1 MDQIIEWVA
10 GNRALIATVSSV
22 AALLVFIMRARVHA
36 FPALVVAGLLAA
48 IGAGMMPPAAI
59 ASIKAGF
66 GGTLGS
72 IGVVI
77 GLGAMF
83 GVLVEAS
90 GGVTAVAHWITHR
103 AGRTASQY
111 LIGIVGLIVAIPVFF
126 DVALIIL
133 IPLVIGMA
141 KRAKAAPMAFGLPL
155 LAGLAT
161 AHAFIPPTPGPIAV
175 AEQLGADLGWV
186 MVFGLVAGIPAMLV
200 GGPIFARFAEKRGW
214 LETSAVFDPGFAT
227 NSDAATV
234 ADPRLARLAL
244 AAILLP
250 LALIILGTLVQS
262 VTGAPPAL
270 VALFAFLGEPIVAL
284 LIACAVTALVF
295 RPRSDAER
303 DVRRK
308 AIERS
313 LEPVGVILLVTGAG
327 GAFKQV
333 LVDSGAGDALAGS
346 AASIGLAPIAAGFV
360 LALLVRVAQGSATA
374 AMITGAGL
382 TYPIATSANLSDP
395 QLALVAVSVAAGAT
409 AVSHV
414 NDSGFWL
421 VNRYFGQTTVQT
433 MRTWT
438 ISSTLVGFTGF
449 AAVCV
454 MSLFL

>member
-1 MDQIIEWVA
+1 MLEIIEWISA
-10 GNRALIATVSSV
+10 NRAILATVLSV
-22 AALLVFIMRARVHA
+22 CALLVFIIRARLPA
-36 FPALVVAGLLAA
+36 FPALIVAALLAA
-48 IGAGMMPPAAI
+48 LGAGMMPPEAI

-90 GGVTAVAHWITHR
+90 GGVSALAHWITR
-103 AGRTASQY
+103 GAGPKTSQY
-111 LIGIVGLIVAIPVFF
+111 LVGVVGLIVAIPVFF

-133 IPLVIGMA
+133 IPLIVGLA
-141 KRAKAAPMAFGLPL
+141 KRVGKAPMAYGLPL

-186 MVFGLVAGIPAMLV
+186 MVFGLIAGLPAMLV
-200 GGPIFARFAEKRGW
+200 GGPVFARFAEKRGW
-214 LETSAVFDPGFAT
+214 LDATGDIAIPQELTESA
-227 NSDAATV
+227 N
-234 ADPRLARLAL
+234 PRFARLAL
-244 AAILLP
+244 LVILLP

-262 VTGAPPAL
+262 VPSVPGSISVPL
-270 VALFAFLGEPIVAL
+270 SFMGEPIVAL
-284 LIACAVTALVF
+284 LIACGAAALTFKPETDTEKETV
-295 RPRSDAER
+295 
-303 DVRRK
+303 RK
-308 AIERS
+308 ALNRS

-333 LVDSGAGDALAGS
+333 LVDSGAGAALAGS
-346 AASIGLAPIAAGFV
+346 AASIGLVPIAAGFI

-382 TYPIATSANLSDP
+382 TYPIATSVNLSEP
-395 QLALVAVSVAAGAT
+395 QLALVAVAVAAGAT
-409 AVSHV
+409 AISHV

-421 VNRYFGQTTVQT
+421 VNRYFGQTTMQT
-433 MRTWT
+433 LKTWT
-438 ISSTLVGFTGF
+438 LSSTLVGFTGF
-449 AAVCV
+449 ITVAILSVFV
-454 MSLFL
+454 